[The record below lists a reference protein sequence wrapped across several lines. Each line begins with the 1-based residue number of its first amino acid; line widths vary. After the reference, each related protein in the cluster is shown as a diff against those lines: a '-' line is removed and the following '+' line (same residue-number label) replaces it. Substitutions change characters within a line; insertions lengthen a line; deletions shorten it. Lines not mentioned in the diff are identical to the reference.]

1 MEVGSYDGEDF
12 HPSIEPM
19 VIINSEEDEEEN
31 VSFFC
36 LSLLVKMY
44 CLMSIFACLVT
55 SLPNILSF

>member
-31 VSFFC
+31 VSFFLFIPISQNVLSYVYFC
-36 LSLLVKMY
+36 LFSDL
-44 CLMSIFACLVT
+44 FA
-55 SLPNILSF
+55 